1 VRFKTIYV
9 VFNVVIVASFALM
22 FFLPLLMLGPEYF
35 DLFVS
40 RNWIAGL
47 LFLIALAVINLYFLR
62 NWTLFR
68 LLEQEDWPAVT
79 RLLEERIHRRGSLT
93 RNNVKML
100 LNAYLI
106 GSRLEDILSLSS
118 FVEQNRPRLMG
129 RFALPFGIPYLLRNE
144 PEQAE
149 KFFGRFRGDR
159 RAVHRGWLAWNH
171 AFALLQQK
179 KVESARAE
187 LQEVLARSPEPVLR
201 LLTLYMLDS
210 VTGEKEEPAPRVK
223 AERAALAARFTP
235 ERWRKEVEG
244 ASKNVE
250 VLLLSAILR
259 DAEAWLFA
267 EREAPVSSV

>member
-9 VFNVVIVASFALM
+9 VFNVVIVASFGFM

-47 LFLIALAVINLYFLR
+47 LFLAALVVINLYFLR
-62 NWTLFR
+62 NWNLFR

-79 RLLEERIHRRGSLT
+79 RLLEERIRRRGSLT

-100 LNAYLI
+100 VNAYLI
-106 GSRLEDILSLSS
+106 SSRLDDLLSLSS
-118 FVEQNRPRLMG
+118 FVEEKRPRLMG

-144 PEQAE
+144 PAE
-149 KFFGRFRGDR
+149 AERFFGRFRGDR
-159 RAVHRGWLAWNH
+159 HAAHSEWLAWNH

-179 KVESARAE
+179 KVEAAGSE
-187 LQEVLARSPEPVLR
+187 LREVLERNPEPVLR

-210 VTGEKEEPAPRVK
+210 VTGEKEEPAGRIET
-223 AERAALAARFTP
+223 ERAALAARFAP

-267 EREAPVSSV
+267 GRETPVSNA